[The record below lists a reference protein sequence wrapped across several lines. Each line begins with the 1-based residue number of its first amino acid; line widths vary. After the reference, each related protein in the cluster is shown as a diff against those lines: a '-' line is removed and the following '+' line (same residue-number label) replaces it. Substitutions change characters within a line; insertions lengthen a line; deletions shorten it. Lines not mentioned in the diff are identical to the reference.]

1 MIDRLQ
7 FTIRAT
13 PPTEAPPRVPY
24 IWYHKISA
32 TEGDYYLASGTTDV
46 SDWTRI
52 SIDVDHATRTDNPH
66 NVTAAQIG
74 IDPNSA
80 IFNANKF
87 LGVPITS
94 AAIEPKV
101 YHEYNGTEW
110 VYKLSGLAY
119 TNYFAT
125 DQKYILDILSSSQGD
140 IEHGYTG
147 FVDDQIYG
155 NIRASAKNLA
165 QWNANK
171 LQDATVSLTDQG
183 EPSALIYDADGD
195 TIDTVAVSQLISKTI
210 YHAYQPQEYNT
221 TTQTNAELIPTTVF
235 DHDNTLTVDSAGLF
249 DDFTIGGWIT
259 VNADCKLKFDFSAT
273 LQNTTTADGTGKV
286 FLLKADYN
294 PDTEVIT
301 TEAIVYAEAIA
312 TSTNTANRYQTV
324 SKSGIV
330 EMTAGQLISLRFANN
345 LAVSNN
351 IRVKDGSAV
360 LILERV

>member
-7 FTIRAT
+7 FTVRNTA
-13 PPTEAPPRVPY
+13 PTEAPPRVPY

-52 SIDVDHATRTDNPH
+52 SIDVDHPTRTDNPH
-66 NVTAAQIG
+66 NVTAVQLG
-74 IDPNSA
+74 IDPNSS
-80 IFNANKF
+80 IWNANKI
-87 LGVPITS
+87 LGRPITTH
-94 AAIEPKV
+94 IEPKG
-101 YHEYNGTEW
+101 YYQWSGTQWEIA
-110 VYKLSGLAY
+110 LSGLAY

-140 IEHGYTG
+140 IEHFYTG

-171 LQDATVSLTDQG
+171 LQDATVSLSDQG

-195 TIDTVAVSQLISKTI
+195 IIETVAVSQLISKTI

-221 TTQTNAELIPTTVF
+221 TTQTHAELIPTTDY
-235 DHDNTLTVDSAGLF
+235 DHDGSLTIDNAGLF
-249 DDFTIGGWIT
+249 DDATIGGWVI

-351 IRVKDGSAV
+351 IRVKDGSAI
-360 LILERV
+360 LMLERV